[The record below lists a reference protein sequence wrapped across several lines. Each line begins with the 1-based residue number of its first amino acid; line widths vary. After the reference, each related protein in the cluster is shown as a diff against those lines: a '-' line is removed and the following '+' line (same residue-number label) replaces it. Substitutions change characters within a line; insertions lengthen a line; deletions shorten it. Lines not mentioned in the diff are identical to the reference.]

1 VVRRNPNTT
10 NSLKAIITHRN
21 LITVVATRKANLPL
35 NRHTATNSILL
46 NSSSSSTKDSLLN
59 SRNMVTTKD
68 LPSQISTRDPVA
80 LLPLLLQHLSSSV
93 MALPMVTTS
102 DTQTAPAEEK
112 PF

>member
-1 VVRRNPNTT
+1 MMELLANFLSFISTD
-10 NSLKAIITHRN
+10 RN

-68 LPSQISTRDPVA
+68 LPSQISTRDPVCCKIRA
-80 LLPLLLQHLSSSV
+80 LDPRPVH
-93 MALPMVTTS
+93 
-102 DTQTAPAEEK
+102 
-112 PF
+112 